1 MALSALVQRL
11 WFSSVSGFNI
21 VPLYRSTLLEIR
33 STDEGCKQDK
43 ISISRKASIRQMVAN
58 EIGRTENAVSRWC
71 SNKVQPSLENLL
83 EIAETL
89 RVDVRE

>member
-1 MALSALVQRL
+1 
-11 WFSSVSGFNI
+11 
-21 VPLYRSTLLEIR
+21 
-33 STDEGCKQDK
+33 
-43 ISISRKASIRQMVAN
+43 MVAN